1 MFYSKQNPLK
11 FFLEQS
17 DPPGGGSGSNAGG
30 NGGGTT
36 GGSNN
41 PAAGGSTD
49 PGSIGNTGNTGSAAG
64 AGSNNTAGSNI
75 NNTGPKSVFDANTQ
89 GQDGQGGNPA
99 PVVPESYEFNIG
111 EGLTITDELKERFT
125 TIAKGAKL
133 SQEQADALIKMHSDI
148 MLDQIKQTEERV
160 NGWVKECEK
169 QGYLSQEN
177 LGYAKS
183 AINYFGGSDAM
194 NALVE
199 TGAINHPAVFKMVM
213 TIGQLIA
220 EDAPPKG
227 DPPKG
232 PKSSADIL
240 FPNSKYD

>member
-1 MFYSKQNPLK
+1 MLIKMQSPFKY
-11 FFLEQS
+11 FLEQI
-17 DPPGGGSGSNAGG
+17 DPPGGGDNNPPAGG
-30 NGGGTT
+30 D
-36 GGSNN
+36 NN
-41 PAAGGSTD
+41 PAPTGGGNDNNPS
-49 PGSIGNTGNTGSAAG
+49 GNTGVQPQNKGQ
-64 AGSNNTAGSNI
+64 
-75 NNTGPKSVFDANTQ
+75 KSVFDVPGSGDN
-89 GQDGQGGNPA
+89 NPPA
-99 PVVPESYEFNIG
+99 PVVPESYEFNLG
-111 EGLTITDELKERFT
+111 EGLTITDELKGKFIE
-125 TIAKGAKL
+125 IAKGAKL
-133 SQEQADALIKMHSDI
+133 TQEQANALIDMHSSI
-148 MLDQIKQTEERV
+148 LLDYMHQTEAKV
-160 NGWVKECEK
+160 NGWVDECQK
-169 QGYLSQEN
+169 AGYLSEEN

-232 PKSSADIL
+232 PKNSADIL

>member
-1 MFYSKQNPLK
+1 MRIKMQSPFKY
-11 FFLEQS
+11 FLEQI
-17 DPPGGGSGSNAGG
+17 DPPGGGDNNPPAGG
-30 NGGGTT
+30 D
-36 GGSNN
+36 NN
-41 PAAGGSTD
+41 PAPTGGGNDNNPS
-49 PGSIGNTGNTGSAAG
+49 GNTGVQPQNKGQ
-64 AGSNNTAGSNI
+64 
-75 NNTGPKSVFDANTQ
+75 KSVFDVPS
-89 GQDGQGGNPA
+89 GGDNNPPA
-99 PVVPESYEFNIG
+99 PVVPESYEFNLG
-111 EGLTITDELKERFT
+111 EGLTITDELKGKFT
-125 TIAKGAKL
+125 EIAKGAKL
-133 SQEQADALIKMHSDI
+133 TQEQANALIDMHSSI
-148 MLDQIKQTEERV
+148 LLDYMHQTEAKV
-160 NGWVKECEK
+160 NGWVDECQK
-169 QGYLSQEN
+169 AGYLSEEN

>member
-1 MFYSKQNPLK
+1 MQSPFKY
-11 FFLEQS
+11 FLEQI
-17 DPPGGGSGSNAGG
+17 DPPGGGDNNPPAGG
-30 NGGGTT
+30 D
-36 GGSNN
+36 NN
-41 PAAGGSTD
+41 PAPTGGGNDNNPS
-49 PGSIGNTGNTGSAAG
+49 GNTGVQPQNKGQ
-64 AGSNNTAGSNI
+64 
-75 NNTGPKSVFDANTQ
+75 KSVFDVPGSGDN
-89 GQDGQGGNPA
+89 NPPA
-99 PVVPESYEFNIG
+99 PVVPESYEFNLG
-111 EGLTITDELKERFT
+111 EGLTITDELKGKFT
-125 TIAKGAKL
+125 EIAKGAKL
-133 SQEQADALIKMHSDI
+133 TQEQANALIDMHSSI
-148 MLDQIKQTEERV
+148 LLDYMHKTEAKV
-160 NGWVKECEK
+160 NGWVDECQK
-169 QGYLSQEN
+169 AGYLSEEN

>member
-1 MFYSKQNPLK
+1 MLIKMQSPFKY
-11 FFLEQS
+11 FLEQI
-17 DPPGGGSGSNAGG
+17 DPPGGGDNNPPAGG
-30 NGGGTT
+30 D
-36 GGSNN
+36 NN
-41 PAAGGSTD
+41 PAPTGG
-49 PGSIGNTGNTGSAAG
+49 GNDNNPSGGTGVQPQNKGQ
-64 AGSNNTAGSNI
+64 
-75 NNTGPKSVFDANTQ
+75 KSVFDVPGSGDN
-89 GQDGQGGNPA
+89 NPPA
-99 PVVPESYEFNIG
+99 PVVPESYEFNLG
-111 EGLTITDELKERFT
+111 EGLTITDELKGKFT
-125 TIAKGAKL
+125 EIAKGAKL
-133 SQEQADALIKMHSDI
+133 TQEQANALIDMHSSI
-148 MLDQIKQTEERV
+148 LLDYMHQTEAKV
-160 NGWVKECEK
+160 NGWVDECQK
-169 QGYLSQEN
+169 AGYLSEEN

>member
-1 MFYSKQNPLK
+1 MRIKMQSPFKY
-11 FFLEQS
+11 FLEQI
-17 DPPGGGSGSNAGG
+17 DPPGGGDNNPPAGG
-30 NGGGTT
+30 D
-36 GGSNN
+36 NN
-41 PAAGGSTD
+41 PAPTGGGNDNNPS
-49 PGSIGNTGNTGSAAG
+49 GNTGVQPQNKGQ
-64 AGSNNTAGSNI
+64 
-75 NNTGPKSVFDANTQ
+75 KSVFDVPGSGDN
-89 GQDGQGGNPA
+89 NPPA
-99 PVVPESYEFNIG
+99 PVVPESYEFNLG
-111 EGLTITDELKERFT
+111 EGLTITDELKGKFT
-125 TIAKGAKL
+125 EIAKGAKL
-133 SQEQADALIKMHSDI
+133 TQEQANALIDMHSSI
-148 MLDQIKQTEERV
+148 LLDYMHQTEAKV
-160 NGWVKECEK
+160 NGWVDECQK
-169 QGYLSQEN
+169 AGYLSEEN

-232 PKSSADIL
+232 PKNSADIL

>member
-1 MFYSKQNPLK
+1 MLIKMQSPFKY
-11 FFLEQS
+11 FLEQI
-17 DPPGGGSGSNAGG
+17 DPPGGGDNNPPAGG
-30 NGGGTT
+30 D
-36 GGSNN
+36 NN
-41 PAAGGSTD
+41 PAPTGGGNDNNPS
-49 PGSIGNTGNTGSAAG
+49 GNTGVQPQNKGQ
-64 AGSNNTAGSNI
+64 
-75 NNTGPKSVFDANTQ
+75 KSVFDVPGSGDN
-89 GQDGQGGNPA
+89 NPPA
-99 PVVPESYEFNIG
+99 PVVPESYEFNLG
-111 EGLTITDELKERFT
+111 EGLTITDELKGKFT
-125 TIAKGAKL
+125 EIAKGAKL
-133 SQEQADALIKMHSDI
+133 TQEQANALIDMHSSI
-148 MLDQIKQTEERV
+148 LLDYMHQTEAKV
-160 NGWVKECEK
+160 NGWVDECQK
-169 QGYLSQEN
+169 AGYLSEEN

>member
-1 MFYSKQNPLK
+1 MLIKMQSPFKY
-11 FFLEQS
+11 FLEQI
-17 DPPGGGSGSNAGG
+17 DPPGGGDNNPPAGG
-30 NGGGTT
+30 D
-36 GGSNN
+36 NN
-41 PAAGGSTD
+41 PAPTGGGNDNNPS
-49 PGSIGNTGNTGSAAG
+49 GNTGVQPQNKGQ
-64 AGSNNTAGSNI
+64 
-75 NNTGPKSVFDANTQ
+75 KSVFDVP
-89 GQDGQGGNPA
+89 GGGDNNPPA
-99 PVVPESYEFNIG
+99 PVVPESYEFNLG
-111 EGLTITDELKERFT
+111 EGLTITDELKGKFT
-125 TIAKGAKL
+125 EIAKGAKL
-133 SQEQADALIKMHSDI
+133 TQEQANALIDMHSNI
-148 MLDQIKQTEERV
+148 LLDYMHQTEAKV
-160 NGWVKECEK
+160 NGWVDECQK
-169 QGYLSQEN
+169 AGYLSEEN

>member
-1 MFYSKQNPLK
+1 MLIKMQSPFKY
-11 FFLEQS
+11 FLEQI
-17 DPPGGGSGSNAGG
+17 DPPGGGDNNPPAGG
-30 NGGGTT
+30 D
-36 GGSNN
+36 NN
-41 PAAGGSTD
+41 PAPTGGGNDNNPS
-49 PGSIGNTGNTGSAAG
+49 GNTGVQPQNKGQ
-64 AGSNNTAGSNI
+64 
-75 NNTGPKSVFDANTQ
+75 KSVFDVPGSGDN
-89 GQDGQGGNPA
+89 NPPA
-99 PVVPESYEFNIG
+99 PVVPESYEFNLG
-111 EGLTITDELKERFT
+111 EGLTITDELKGKFT
-125 TIAKGAKL
+125 EIAKGAKL
-133 SQEQADALIKMHSDI
+133 TQEQANALIDMHSSI
-148 MLDQIKQTEERV
+148 LLDYMHQTEAKV
-160 NGWVKECEK
+160 NGWVDECQK
-169 QGYLSQEN
+169 AGYLSEEN

-232 PKSSADIL
+232 PKNSADIL

>member
-1 MFYSKQNPLK
+1 MRIKMQSPFKY
-11 FFLEQS
+11 FLEQI
-17 DPPGGGSGSNAGG
+17 DPPGGGDNNPPAGG
-30 NGGGTT
+30 D
-36 GGSNN
+36 NN
-41 PAAGGSTD
+41 PAPTGGGNDNNPS
-49 PGSIGNTGNTGSAAG
+49 GNTGVQPQNKGQ
-64 AGSNNTAGSNI
+64 
-75 NNTGPKSVFDANTQ
+75 KSVFDVPGSGDN
-89 GQDGQGGNPA
+89 NPPA
-99 PVVPESYEFNIG
+99 PVVPESYEFNLG
-111 EGLTITDELKERFT
+111 EGLTITDELKGKFT
-125 TIAKGAKL
+125 EIAKGAKL
-133 SQEQADALIKMHSDI
+133 TQEQANALIDMHSSI
-148 MLDQIKQTEERV
+148 LLDYMHQTEAKV
-160 NGWVKECEK
+160 NGWVDECQK
-169 QGYLSQEN
+169 AGYLSEEN

>member
-1 MFYSKQNPLK
+1 MRIEMQSPFKY
-11 FFLEQS
+11 FLEQI
-17 DPPGGGSGSNAGG
+17 DPPGGGDNNPPAGG
-30 NGGGTT
+30 D
-36 GGSNN
+36 NN
-41 PAAGGSTD
+41 PAPTGGGNDNNPS
-49 PGSIGNTGNTGSAAG
+49 GNTGVQPQNKGQ
-64 AGSNNTAGSNI
+64 
-75 NNTGPKSVFDANTQ
+75 KSVFDVS
-89 GQDGQGGNPA
+89 GGGDNNPPA
-99 PVVPESYEFNIG
+99 PVVPESYEFNLG
-111 EGLTITDELKERFT
+111 EGLTITDELKGKFT
-125 TIAKGAKL
+125 EIAKGAKL
-133 SQEQADALIKMHSDI
+133 TQEQANALIDMHSSI
-148 MLDQIKQTEERV
+148 LLDYMHQTEAKV
-160 NGWVKECEK
+160 NGWVDECQK
-169 QGYLSQEN
+169 AGYLSEEN

>member
-1 MFYSKQNPLK
+1 MRIKMQSPFKY
-11 FFLEQS
+11 FLEQI
-17 DPPGGGSGSNAGG
+17 DPPGGGDNNPPAGG
-30 NGGGTT
+30 D
-36 GGSNN
+36 NN
-41 PAAGGSTD
+41 PAPTGGGNDNNPS
-49 PGSIGNTGNTGSAAG
+49 GNTGVQPQNKGQ
-64 AGSNNTAGSNI
+64 
-75 NNTGPKSVFDANTQ
+75 KSVFDVPGSGDN
-89 GQDGQGGNPA
+89 NPPA
-99 PVVPESYEFNIG
+99 PVVPESYEFNLG
-111 EGLTITDELKERFT
+111 EGLTITDELKGKFT
-125 TIAKGAKL
+125 EIAKGAKL
-133 SQEQADALIKMHSDI
+133 TQEQANALIDMHSSI
-148 MLDQIKQTEERV
+148 LLDYMHQTEAKV
-160 NGWVKECEK
+160 NGWVDECQK
-169 QGYLSQEN
+169 AGYLSEEN

-194 NALVE
+194 KALVE

>member
-1 MFYSKQNPLK
+1 MLIKMQSPFKY
-11 FFLEQS
+11 FLEQI
-17 DPPGGGSGSNAGG
+17 DPPGGGDNNPPAGG
-30 NGGGTT
+30 D
-36 GGSNN
+36 NN
-41 PAAGGSTD
+41 PAPTGGGNDNNPS
-49 PGSIGNTGNTGSAAG
+49 GNTGVQPQNKGQ
-64 AGSNNTAGSNI
+64 
-75 NNTGPKSVFDANTQ
+75 KSVFDVSGSGDN
-89 GQDGQGGNPA
+89 NPPA
-99 PVVPESYEFNIG
+99 PVVPESYEFNLG
-111 EGLTITDELKERFT
+111 EGLTITDELKGKFT
-125 TIAKGAKL
+125 EIAKGAKL
-133 SQEQADALIKMHSDI
+133 TQEQANALIDMHSSI
-148 MLDQIKQTEERV
+148 LLDYMHQTEAKV
-160 NGWVKECEK
+160 NGWVDECQK
-169 QGYLSQEN
+169 AGYLSEEN

-227 DPPKG
+227 EPPKG

>member
-1 MFYSKQNPLK
+1 MQSPFKY
-11 FFLEQS
+11 FLEQI
-17 DPPGGGSGSNAGG
+17 DPPGGGDNNPPAGG
-30 NGGGTT
+30 D
-36 GGSNN
+36 NN
-41 PAAGGSTD
+41 PAPTGGGNDNNPS
-49 PGSIGNTGNTGSAAG
+49 GNTGVQPQNKGQ
-64 AGSNNTAGSNI
+64 
-75 NNTGPKSVFDANTQ
+75 KSVFDVP
-89 GQDGQGGNPA
+89 GGGDNNPPA
-99 PVVPESYEFNIG
+99 PVVPESYEFNLG
-111 EGLTITDELKERFT
+111 EGLTITDELKGKFT
-125 TIAKGAKL
+125 EIAKGAKL
-133 SQEQADALIKMHSDI
+133 TQEQANALIDMHSSI
-148 MLDQIKQTEERV
+148 LLDYMHQTEAKV
-160 NGWVKECEK
+160 NGWVDECQK
-169 QGYLSQEN
+169 AGYLSEEN

-240 FPNSKYD
+240 FPNSTYD

>member
-1 MFYSKQNPLK
+1 MRIKMQSPFKY
-11 FFLEQS
+11 FLEQI
-17 DPPGGGSGSNAGG
+17 DPPGGGDN
-30 NGGGTT
+30 NPPT
-36 GGSNN
+36 GGDNN
-41 PAAGGSTD
+41 PAPTGGGNDNNPS
-49 PGSIGNTGNTGSAAG
+49 GNTGVQPQNKGQ
-64 AGSNNTAGSNI
+64 
-75 NNTGPKSVFDANTQ
+75 KSVFDVS
-89 GQDGQGGNPA
+89 GGGDNNPPA
-99 PVVPESYEFNIG
+99 PVVPESYEFNLG
-111 EGLTITDELKERFT
+111 EGLTITDELKGKFT
-125 TIAKGAKL
+125 EIAKGAKL
-133 SQEQADALIKMHSDI
+133 TQEQANALIDMHSSI
-148 MLDQIKQTEERV
+148 LLDYMHQTEAKV
-160 NGWVKECEK
+160 NGWVDECQK
-169 QGYLSQEN
+169 AGYLSEEN

-227 DPPKG
+227 EPPKG

>member
-1 MFYSKQNPLK
+1 MQSPFKY
-11 FFLEQS
+11 FLEQI
-17 DPPGGGSGSNAGG
+17 DPPGGGDNNPPAGG
-30 NGGGTT
+30 D
-36 GGSNN
+36 NN
-41 PAAGGSTD
+41 PAPTGGGND
-49 PGSIGNTGNTGSAAG
+49 NNPGGVTGVQPQNKGQ
-64 AGSNNTAGSNI
+64 
-75 NNTGPKSVFDANTQ
+75 KSVFDIPGSGDN
-89 GQDGQGGNPA
+89 NPPA
-99 PVVPESYEFNIG
+99 PVVPESYEFNLG
-111 EGLTITDELKERFT
+111 EGLTITDELKGKFT
-125 TIAKGAKL
+125 EIAKGAKL
-133 SQEQADALIKMHSDI
+133 TQEQANALIDMHSSI
-148 MLDQIKQTEERV
+148 LLDYMHKTEAKV
-160 NGWVKECEK
+160 NGWVDECQK
-169 QGYLSQEN
+169 AGYLSEEN

>member
-1 MFYSKQNPLK
+1 MQSPFKY
-11 FFLEQS
+11 FLEQI
-17 DPPGGGSGSNAGG
+17 DPPGGGDNNPPAGG
-30 NGGGTT
+30 D
-36 GGSNN
+36 NN
-41 PAAGGSTD
+41 PAPTGGGND
-49 PGSIGNTGNTGSAAG
+49 NNPGGVTGVQPQNKGQ
-64 AGSNNTAGSNI
+64 
-75 NNTGPKSVFDANTQ
+75 KSVFDVPGSGDN
-89 GQDGQGGNPA
+89 NPPA
-99 PVVPESYEFNIG
+99 PVVPESYEFNLG
-111 EGLTITDELKERFT
+111 EGLTITDELKGKFT
-125 TIAKGAKL
+125 EIAKGAKL
-133 SQEQADALIKMHSDI
+133 TQEQANALIDMHSSI
-148 MLDQIKQTEERV
+148 LLDYMHQTEAKV
-160 NGWVKECEK
+160 NGWVDECQK
-169 QGYLSQEN
+169 AGYLSEEN

>member
-1 MFYSKQNPLK
+1 MRIKMQSPFKY
-11 FFLEQS
+11 FLEPI
-17 DPPGGGSGSNAGG
+17 DPPGGGDNNPPAGG
-30 NGGGTT
+30 D
-36 GGSNN
+36 NN
-41 PAAGGSTD
+41 PAPTGSGD
-49 PGSIGNTGNTGSAAG
+49 DNNPSGNTGVQPQNKGQ
-64 AGSNNTAGSNI
+64 
-75 NNTGPKSVFDANTQ
+75 KSVFDVPGSGDNNPTVPGTNDA
-89 GQDGQGGNPA
+89 NPA
-99 PVVPESYEFNIG
+99 PVVPESYEFNLG
-111 EGLTITDELKERFT
+111 EGLTITDELKGKFT
-125 TIAKGAKL
+125 EIAKGAKL
-133 SQEQADALIKMHSDI
+133 TQEQANALIDMHSSI
-148 MLDQIKQTEERV
+148 LLDYMHQTEAKV
-160 NGWVKECEK
+160 NGWVDECQK
-169 QGYLSQEN
+169 AGYLSEEN

>member
-1 MFYSKQNPLK
+1 MRIKMQSPFKY
-11 FFLEQS
+11 FLEQI
-17 DPPGGGSGSNAGG
+17 DPPGGGDNNPPAGG
-30 NGGGTT
+30 DNNPDPTGGGND
-36 GGSNN
+36 NN
-41 PAAGGSTD
+41 PS
-49 PGSIGNTGNTGSAAG
+49 GNTGVQPQNKGQ
-64 AGSNNTAGSNI
+64 
-75 NNTGPKSVFDANTQ
+75 KSVFDVPGSGDNNPPVPGTNDA
-89 GQDGQGGNPA
+89 NPA
-99 PVVPESYEFNIG
+99 PVVPESYEFNLG
-111 EGLTITDELKERFT
+111 EGLTITDELKGKFT
-125 TIAKGAKL
+125 EIAKGAKL
-133 SQEQADALIKMHSDI
+133 TQEQANALIDMHSSI
-148 MLDQIKQTEERV
+148 LLDYMHQTEAKV
-160 NGWVKECEK
+160 NGWVDECQK
-169 QGYLSQEN
+169 AGYLSEEN

>member
-1 MFYSKQNPLK
+1 MLIKMQSPFKY
-11 FFLEQS
+11 FLEQI
-17 DPPGGGSGSNAGG
+17 DPPGGGDNNPPAGG
-30 NGGGTT
+30 D
-36 GGSNN
+36 NN
-41 PAAGGSTD
+41 PAPTGGGNDNNPS
-49 PGSIGNTGNTGSAAG
+49 GNTGVQPQNKGQ
-64 AGSNNTAGSNI
+64 
-75 NNTGPKSVFDANTQ
+75 KSVFDVPGSGDN
-89 GQDGQGGNPA
+89 NPPA
-99 PVVPESYEFNIG
+99 PVVPESYEFNLG
-111 EGLTITDELKERFT
+111 EGLTITDELKGKFT
-125 TIAKGAKL
+125 EIAKGAKL
-133 SQEQADALIKMHSDI
+133 TQEQANALIDMHSSI
-148 MLDQIKQTEERV
+148 LLDYMHKTEAKV
-160 NGWVKECEK
+160 NGWVDECQK
-169 QGYLSQEN
+169 AGYLSEEN

-227 DPPKG
+227 EPPKG

>member
-1 MFYSKQNPLK
+1 MLIKMQSPFKY
-11 FFLEQS
+11 FLEQI
-17 DPPGGGSGSNAGG
+17 DPPGGGDNNPPAGG
-30 NGGGTT
+30 D
-36 GGSNN
+36 NN
-41 PAAGGSTD
+41 PAPTGGGNDNNPS
-49 PGSIGNTGNTGSAAG
+49 GNTGVQPQNKGQ
-64 AGSNNTAGSNI
+64 
-75 NNTGPKSVFDANTQ
+75 KSVFDVP
-89 GQDGQGGNPA
+89 GGGDNNPPA
-99 PVVPESYEFNIG
+99 PVVPESYEFNLG
-111 EGLTITDELKERFT
+111 EGLTITDELKGKFT
-125 TIAKGAKL
+125 EIAKGAKL
-133 SQEQADALIKMHSDI
+133 TQEQANALIDMHSSI
-148 MLDQIKQTEERV
+148 LLDYMHQTEDKV
-160 NGWVKECEK
+160 NGWVDECQK
-169 QGYLSQEN
+169 AGYLSEEN

>member
-1 MFYSKQNPLK
+1 MRIKMQSPFKY
-11 FFLEQS
+11 FLEQI
-17 DPPGGGSGSNAGG
+17 DPPGGGDNNPPAGG
-30 NGGGTT
+30 D
-36 GGSNN
+36 NN
-41 PAAGGSTD
+41 PAPTGGGNDNNPS
-49 PGSIGNTGNTGSAAG
+49 GNTGVQPQNKGQ
-64 AGSNNTAGSNI
+64 
-75 NNTGPKSVFDANTQ
+75 KSVFDVPGSGDN
-89 GQDGQGGNPA
+89 NPPA
-99 PVVPESYEFNIG
+99 PLVPESYEFNLG
-111 EGLTITDELKERFT
+111 EGLTITDELKGKFT
-125 TIAKGAKL
+125 EIAKGAKL
-133 SQEQADALIKMHSDI
+133 TQEQANALIDMHSSI
-148 MLDQIKQTEERV
+148 LLDYMHQTEAKV
-160 NGWVKECEK
+160 NGWVDECQK
-169 QGYLSQEN
+169 AGYLSEEN

>member
-1 MFYSKQNPLK
+1 MRIKMQSPFKY
-11 FFLEQS
+11 FLEQI
-17 DPPGGGSGSNAGG
+17 DPPGGGDNNPPAGG
-30 NGGGTT
+30 D
-36 GGSNN
+36 NN
-41 PAAGGSTD
+41 PAPTGGGNDNNPS
-49 PGSIGNTGNTGSAAG
+49 GNTGVQPQNKGQ
-64 AGSNNTAGSNI
+64 
-75 NNTGPKSVFDANTQ
+75 KSVFDVPGSGDN
-89 GQDGQGGNPA
+89 NPPA
-99 PVVPESYEFNIG
+99 PVVPESYEFNLG
-111 EGLTITDELKERFT
+111 EGLTITDELKGKFT
-125 TIAKGAKL
+125 EIAKGAKL
-133 SQEQADALIKMHSDI
+133 TQEQANALIDMHSSI
-148 MLDQIKQTEERV
+148 LLDYMHQTEAKV
-160 NGWVKECEK
+160 NGWVDECQK
-169 QGYLSQEN
+169 AGYLSEEN

-227 DPPKG
+227 EPPKG

>member
-1 MFYSKQNPLK
+1 MQSPFKY
-11 FFLEQS
+11 FLEQI
-17 DPPGGGSGSNAGG
+17 DPPGGGDNNPPAGG
-30 NGGGTT
+30 D
-36 GGSNN
+36 NN
-41 PAAGGSTD
+41 PAPTGGGNNNNPS
-49 PGSIGNTGNTGSAAG
+49 GNTGVQPQNKGQ
-64 AGSNNTAGSNI
+64 
-75 NNTGPKSVFDANTQ
+75 KSVFDVPGSGDN
-89 GQDGQGGNPA
+89 NPPA
-99 PVVPESYEFNIG
+99 PLVPESYEFNLG
-111 EGLTITDELKERFT
+111 EGLTITDELKGKFT
-125 TIAKGAKL
+125 EIAKGAKL
-133 SQEQADALIKMHSDI
+133 TQEQANALIDMHSSI
-148 MLDQIKQTEERV
+148 LLDYMHQTEAKV
-160 NGWVKECEK
+160 NGWVDECQK
-169 QGYLSQEN
+169 AGYLSEEN

>member
-1 MFYSKQNPLK
+1 MPIKMQSPFKY
-11 FFLEQS
+11 FLEQI
-17 DPPGGGSGSNAGG
+17 DPPGGGDNNPPAGG
-30 NGGGTT
+30 D
-36 GGSNN
+36 NN
-41 PAAGGSTD
+41 PAPTGGGNDNNPS
-49 PGSIGNTGNTGSAAG
+49 GNTGVQPQNKGQ
-64 AGSNNTAGSNI
+64 
-75 NNTGPKSVFDANTQ
+75 KSVFDVP
-89 GQDGQGGNPA
+89 GGGDNNPPA
-99 PVVPESYEFNIG
+99 PVVPESYEFNLG
-111 EGLTITDELKERFT
+111 EGLTITDELKGKFT
-125 TIAKGAKL
+125 EIAKGAKL
-133 SQEQADALIKMHSDI
+133 TQEQANALIDMHSSI
-148 MLDQIKQTEERV
+148 LLDYMHQTEAKV
-160 NGWVKECEK
+160 NGWVDECQK
-169 QGYLSQEN
+169 AGYLSEEN

>member
-1 MFYSKQNPLK
+1 MLIKMQSPFKY
-11 FFLEQS
+11 FLEQI
-17 DPPGGGSGSNAGG
+17 DPPGGGDNNPPAGG
-30 NGGGTT
+30 D
-36 GGSNN
+36 NN
-41 PAAGGSTD
+41 PAPTGGGND
-49 PGSIGNTGNTGSAAG
+49 NNPGGVTGVQPQNKGQ
-64 AGSNNTAGSNI
+64 
-75 NNTGPKSVFDANTQ
+75 KSVFDVPGSGDN
-89 GQDGQGGNPA
+89 NPPA
-99 PVVPESYEFNIG
+99 PVVPESYEFNLG
-111 EGLTITDELKERFT
+111 EGLTITDELKGKFT
-125 TIAKGAKL
+125 EIAKGAKL
-133 SQEQADALIKMHSDI
+133 TQEQANALIDMHSSI
-148 MLDQIKQTEERV
+148 LLDYMHKTEAKV
-160 NGWVKECEK
+160 NGWVDECQK
-169 QGYLSQEN
+169 AGYLSEEN

>member
-1 MFYSKQNPLK
+1 MLIKMQSPFKY
-11 FFLEQS
+11 FLEQI
-17 DPPGGGSGSNAGG
+17 DPPGGGDNNPPAGG
-30 NGGGTT
+30 DNNPDPTGGGDD
-36 GGSNN
+36 NN
-41 PAAGGSTD
+41 PS
-49 PGSIGNTGNTGSAAG
+49 GNTGVQPQNKGQ
-64 AGSNNTAGSNI
+64 
-75 NNTGPKSVFDANTQ
+75 KSVFDVPGSGDNNPPVPGTNDA
-89 GQDGQGGNPA
+89 NPA
-99 PVVPESYEFNIG
+99 PVVPESYEFNLG
-111 EGLTITDELKERFT
+111 EGLTITDELKGKFT
-125 TIAKGAKL
+125 EIAKGAKL
-133 SQEQADALIKMHSDI
+133 TQEQANALIDMHSSI
-148 MLDQIKQTEERV
+148 LLDYMHQTEAKV
-160 NGWVKECEK
+160 NGWVDECQK
-169 QGYLSQEN
+169 AGYLSEEN

>member
-1 MFYSKQNPLK
+1 MRIKMQSPFKY
-11 FFLEQS
+11 FLEQI
-17 DPPGGGSGSNAGG
+17 DPPGGGDNNPPAGG
-30 NGGGTT
+30 D
-36 GGSNN
+36 NN
-41 PAAGGSTD
+41 PAPTGGGND
-49 PGSIGNTGNTGSAAG
+49 NNPGGVTGVQPQNKGQ
-64 AGSNNTAGSNI
+64 
-75 NNTGPKSVFDANTQ
+75 KSVFDIPGSGDN
-89 GQDGQGGNPA
+89 NPPA
-99 PVVPESYEFNIG
+99 PVVPESYEFNLG
-111 EGLTITDELKERFT
+111 EGLTITDELKGKFT
-125 TIAKGAKL
+125 EIAKGAKL
-133 SQEQADALIKMHSDI
+133 TQEQANALIDMHSSI
-148 MLDQIKQTEERV
+148 LLDYMHKTEAKV
-160 NGWVKECEK
+160 NGWVDECQK
-169 QGYLSQEN
+169 AGYLSEEN